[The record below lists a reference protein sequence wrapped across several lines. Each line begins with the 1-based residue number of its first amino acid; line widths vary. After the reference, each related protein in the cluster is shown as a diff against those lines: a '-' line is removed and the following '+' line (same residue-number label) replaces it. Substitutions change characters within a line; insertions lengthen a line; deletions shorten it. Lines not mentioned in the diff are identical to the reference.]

1 MRISADRCGDGC
13 ERTELA
19 SCRGR
24 HGPPWPR
31 AGAVCGSALQED
43 TGYSLQSPS
52 LSSSLRQQ
60 GQTLA
65 CCLLLTTGHS
75 ISLNC
80 ILATKRDDQF
90 PQSLRRDRSDSLGSS
105 VLGIQYDILHPPP
118 RCLLVE
124 ANTLSRRWKVESDTT
139 SFSPGG

>member
-1 MRISADRCGDGC
+1 MSRPTRTAVAARWCSMWVSAAGGYRIQ
-13 ERTELA
+13 
-19 SCRGR
+19 
-24 HGPPWPR
+24 P
-31 AGAVCGSALQED
+31 AVSLLKFVTQT
-43 TGYSLQSPS
+43 TGTNPS
-52 LSSSLRQQ
+52 LLS
-60 GQTLA
+60 
-65 CCLLLTTGHS
+65 TGHS

-90 PQSLRRDRSDSLGSS
+90 PQSLRDRRQLSNRRNRSDSLGCS